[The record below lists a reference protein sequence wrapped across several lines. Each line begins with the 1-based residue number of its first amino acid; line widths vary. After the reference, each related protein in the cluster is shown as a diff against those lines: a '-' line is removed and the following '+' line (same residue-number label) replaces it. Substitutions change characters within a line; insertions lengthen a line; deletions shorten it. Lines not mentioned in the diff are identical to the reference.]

1 MQLRGNQ
8 LFRKRLAGVDVVR
21 ILDMKGKLYRR
32 GVSGGDNDVVGGN
45 KVNKDA
51 RFLGAWFLRWS
62 FLYRNQRTA
71 QQAHTHNKQN

>member
-21 ILDMKGKLYRR
+21 VLDMKGELNRR
-32 GVSGGDNDVVGGN
+32 GVSGCDNDVVGGN

-51 RFLGAWFLRWS
+51 RFRSAWFLRWN
-62 FLYRNQRTA
+62 FL
-71 QQAHTHNKQN
+71 